1 MDKKPKK
8 KLIAPLVIWDLAWK
22 LLAIRR
28 AVQRREY
35 KWVAGLAVSN
45 TVGLVPMYYL
55 WRTRGAEAGLAEP
68 EPERWL

>member
-55 WRTRGAEAGLAEP
+55 WRTRGAEVDLAEP
-68 EPERWL
+68 EPERSL